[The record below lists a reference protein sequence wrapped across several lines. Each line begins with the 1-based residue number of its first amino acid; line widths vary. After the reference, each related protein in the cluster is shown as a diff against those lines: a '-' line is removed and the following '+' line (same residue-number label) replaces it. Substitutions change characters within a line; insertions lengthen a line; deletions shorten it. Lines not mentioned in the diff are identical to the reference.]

1 MKRWFRVILVTV
13 FALSA
18 VGLVVLQLTQTRRT
32 FTISDNMFSI
42 GVSNAM
48 EEVVRELGDVPFSY
62 QELDSLVSE
71 ELLVNGIDLHPAIG
85 LYDGLQDAFLYSTAP
100 AREAQLRESPYRY
113 SFQPVAVATG
123 GPYFVILS
131 FSDTTLLF
139 QRHTDLYVYVS
150 LFLIL
155 IIAVLFI
162 ISLRTIANQ
171 RRLDQ
176 MKTEFVNNMTHEV
189 KTPISTIALA
199 CEMLSDP
206 EVSQDDEQR
215 RSFVAIVA
223 DENKRMRL
231 LVETILQSAKM
242 ANKRFSLTLR
252 EVDLHQ
258 VVQSVVQSFRLAVSG
273 RGGEMLTDL
282 RAVPPTL
289 AADELHLTNLVFNLV
304 DNAIKY
310 SNGTPYIEVSTE
322 GDERSVT
329 LRVTDHGIGISR
341 EDQRH
346 IFEKFYRVSTGNVHN
361 VKGFGIGLSYVAE
374 VVRLHRGH
382 ISVESEPGKGSTFIV
397 TLPR

>member
-273 RGGEMLTDL
+273 RGGEMVTDL
-282 RAVPPTL
+282 RAEPPTL